1 MNNIHYYKFKVKM
14 FFKSLFNFK
23 KRIRI
28 KREKENYKKHCLL
41 YGALWK
47 KILNNL

>member
-1 MNNIHYYKFKVKM
+1 MRIKYYEFKAKM
-14 FFKSLFNFK
+14 FIKNIFNFK
-23 KRIRI
+23 KRARI

-41 YGALWK
+41 YGSLWK